1 MSLFGDSPPGESPP
15 PSRSRTLFSNDDAA
29 KSSSLFDDG
38 DDGASSPWET
48 PTPRRKSRADLVRSL
63 LRPSD
68 VPASY
73 IEAFDKIL
81 EEDDGGSL
89 GKIGPAGVRR
99 VFSSGRISA
108 ERRDEILGIVGAG
121 DDGEMGR
128 NEFNVLLA
136 LVALSQEG
144 EKASLDAV
152 DERRGGE
159 FLSFVLL
166 FLSYGL
172 LSPGSSRS
180 CCGRDL
186 RLHFRWP
193 WRACDHWPSSLPLH
207 GDTTVTWDTLT
218 DWLFTFVPSS
228 CRIANASPMQAIS
241 GDSGPF
247 PPLLGPFPKI
257 A

>member
-15 PSRSRTLFSNDDAA
+15 PSRSRTLFSDDDAA

-38 DDGASSPWET
+38 DDGTSSPWEA

-73 IEAFDKIL
+73 IEVFDKML

-89 GKIGPAGVRR
+89 GKIGPAGVRK

-108 ERRDEILGIVGAG
+108 ERRDEILGIVGAE
-121 DDGEMGR
+121 DGREMGR

-144 EKASLDAV
+144 ERASLDAV

-159 FLSFVLL
+159 F
-166 FLSYGL
+166 
-172 LSPGSSRS
+172 
-180 CCGRDL
+180 
-186 RLHFRWP
+186 
-193 WRACDHWPSSLPLH
+193 PSS
-207 GDTTVTWDTLT
+207 V
-218 DWLFTFVPSS
+218 FVS
-228 CRIANASPMQAIS
+228 
-241 GDSGPF
+241 F
-247 PPLLGPFPKI
+247 LLRRYLREL
-257 A
+257 